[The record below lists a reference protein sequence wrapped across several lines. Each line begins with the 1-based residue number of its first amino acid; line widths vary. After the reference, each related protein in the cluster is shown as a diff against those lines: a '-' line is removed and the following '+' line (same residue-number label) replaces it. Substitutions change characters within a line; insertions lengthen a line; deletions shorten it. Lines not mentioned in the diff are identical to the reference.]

1 MLVGQGFNI
10 NNGDEALFIYCNC
23 KLELLKCIYLHK
35 CNMFYL
41 EYGKLR
47 YIEMYILDHVFLQ
60 LYYRF
65 IIFSTNLSFS
75 IIVDFYIGGAI

>member
-1 MLVGQGFNI
+1 
-10 NNGDEALFIYCNC
+10 
-23 KLELLKCIYLHK
+23 
-35 CNMFYL
+35 MFYL

-75 IIVDFYIGGAI
+75 IIVLLLYRRSYMK